1 MSEPE
6 DDELP
11 FEEEVG
17 EIADDCAGTIL
28 AELAES
34 YGLDENDLR
43 LYDLIIEPI
52 RQAIRAVLDR
62 VEKEE
67 AKDTWFSAHAQATV
81 ISQIHGPFHALYTG
95 PRSLLPVSE
104 AATSMT
110 GRSRAVMTRILP
122 RLPATFNRPRFC
134 IGRAP

>member
-67 AKDTWFSAHAQATV
+67 AQDMAEVQ
-81 ISQIHGPFHALYTG
+81 
-95 PRSLLPVSE
+95 E
-104 AATSMT
+104 AVKQKLF
-110 GRSRAVMTRILP
+110 REVQKERDRW
-122 RLPATFNRPRFC
+122 
-134 IGRAP
+134 IGRTREAGPQ